1 VRWTVNSFCSI
12 DRYPPILVQ
21 VYGRP
26 HPGPLPNCTAS
37 SLYTTRHL
45 HRE

>member
-1 VRWTVNSFCSI
+1 LCEVDGELVLLH
-12 DRYPPILVQ
+12 RYPPILVQ

-26 HPGPLPNCTAS
+26 HPGPLPNCAAS